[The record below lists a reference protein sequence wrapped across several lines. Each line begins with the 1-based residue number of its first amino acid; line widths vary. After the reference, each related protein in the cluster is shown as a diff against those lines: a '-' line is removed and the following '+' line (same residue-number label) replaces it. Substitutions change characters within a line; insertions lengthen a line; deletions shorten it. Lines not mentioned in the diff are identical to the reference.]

1 MVFPLGEEGTRTEVK
16 EQEVR
21 ALEGSSI
28 IDLITKLHGRSSV
41 AWEQMAVS
49 KTQDVQGAGDAS
61 EDGHE
66 FE

>member
-49 KTQDVQGAGDAS
+49 KTQDVQGARDAS
-61 EDGHE
+61 EVNCL
-66 FE
+66 

>member
-1 MVFPLGEEGTRTEVK
+1 MPVVCPLGEEGTRTEVK

-28 IDLITKLHGRSSV
+28 IDLITKIHGRSSV

-61 EDGHE
+61 EVNCL
-66 FE
+66 

>member
-61 EDGHE
+61 EVNCL
-66 FE
+66 

>member
-1 MVFPLGEEGTRTEVK
+1 MPVVFPLGEEGTRTEVK

-28 IDLITKLHGRSSV
+28 IDLITKIHGRSSV

-49 KTQDVQGAGDAS
+49 KTQGVQGAGDAS
-61 EDGHE
+61 EVNCL
-66 FE
+66 

>member
-1 MVFPLGEEGTRTEVK
+1 MVFPLGEEGNRTEVK

-28 IDLITKLHGRSSV
+28 IDLITKIHGRSSV

-61 EDGHE
+61 EVNCL
-66 FE
+66 